1 MDKHQMLD
9 LFLNQDFSSLTS
21 TLSTVQ
27 GLAMTW
33 FDSIPS
39 LLAVES
45 AVPEPSVLAQW
56 GTRLYN
62 IMLVALGLGF
72 VIFVHE
78 LGHFLAA
85 KTFGVKCEKFYIGF
99 DVPIKIGPIRLPSK
113 LVHFQWGETE
123 YGIGAIPLGGYV
135 KMLGQDDDPRRA
147 EEEAKRIR
155 TENPTANTD
164 DPDRIK
170 LDPRSFPAKSVG
182 ARMVIISAGVVMNL
196 IFGVLMAAWAF
207 SGSEGVPYEPAVVG
221 EVLPGDPAWKNG
233 IQPGDEVVQ
242 VDSLKDN
249 ELTFRDMFMSVLFHG
264 LRDAKKELEIGL
276 DRDGKAVQKK
286 FLGTTVHS
294 DPKRGLQHLTLGLRS
309 AAIVQVGKKETVTKS
324 IQLGFNQSEAYV
336 PDLKANDKVTGINGT
351 PLSASKL
358 SDIPFEFKLNEKMH
372 PRMHEKVTLQVE
384 RTEGDTKTNVDVEWP
399 AIPMKS
405 FGLRFKA
412 GPVTAVLKESPA
424 SQAGIQEGDSLV
436 AFNGAPIEDS
446 FTLVLAAAAMHGKP
460 ASLTIEKADKSR
472 VDLKWTIPD
481 EFVVSTAEGTLAP
494 LGLEIPG
501 SGLVFAVSNIVSAIE
516 PKSLAAKSGIAVD
529 DVITQI
535 EFIANT
541 PTEKEYIKKVYLYGA
556 SELLKATP
564 VDKSHNSQYFH
575 NLAQNMRE
583 GMPVKVN
590 FERDGKVSSAQL
602 DIHVESDWFWP
613 ERGVIFTALKFHHKA
628 DSVATALGMGLSEIR
643 RRMGNVLEFLELL
656 VKGRMPFNVVGG
668 PAMIAVEA
676 TDAASKGIS
685 PLLMFL
691 VMLSA
696 NLAIVNFLP
705 IPALDGGHMMFL
717 IAEAALGKPVNEALQ
732 MKLTMIGVLGL
743 LCLMG
748 AVLINDSFNLTRIFG
763 G

>member
-1 MDKHQMLD
+1 
-9 LFLNQDFSSLTS
+9 
-21 TLSTVQ
+21 
-27 GLAMTW
+27 
-33 FDSIPS
+33 
-39 LLAVES
+39 
-45 AVPEPSVLAQW
+45 
-56 GTRLYN
+56 
-62 IMLVALGLGF
+62 
-72 VIFVHE
+72 
-78 LGHFLAA
+78 
-85 KTFGVKCEKFYIGF
+85 
-99 DVPIKIGPIRLPSK
+99 
-113 LVHFQWGETE
+113 
-123 YGIGAIPLGGYV
+123 
-135 KMLGQDDDPRRA
+135 
-147 EEEAKRIR
+147 
-155 TENPTANTD
+155 
-164 DPDRIK
+164 
-170 LDPRSFPAKSVG
+170 
-182 ARMVIISAGVVMNL
+182 
-196 IFGVLMAAWAF
+196 
-207 SGSEGVPYEPAVVG
+207 
-221 EVLPGDPAWKNG
+221 
-233 IQPGDEVVQ
+233 
-242 VDSLKDN
+242 
-249 ELTFRDMFMSVLFHG
+249 
-264 LRDAKKELEIGL
+264 
-276 DRDGKAVQKK
+276 
-286 FLGTTVHS
+286 
-294 DPKRGLQHLTLGLRS
+294 
-309 AAIVQVGKKETVTKS
+309 
-324 IQLGFNQSEAYV
+324 
-336 PDLKANDKVTGINGT
+336 
-351 PLSASKL
+351 
-358 SDIPFEFKLNEKMH
+358 
-372 PRMHEKVTLQVE
+372 MHEKVTLQVE

-541 PTEKEYIKKVYLYGA
+541 PTEKEYIKKVYMYGA